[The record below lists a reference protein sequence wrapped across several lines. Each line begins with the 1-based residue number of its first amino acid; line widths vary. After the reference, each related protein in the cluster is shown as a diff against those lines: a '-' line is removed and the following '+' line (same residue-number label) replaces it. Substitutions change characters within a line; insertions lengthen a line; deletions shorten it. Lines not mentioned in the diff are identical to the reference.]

1 MKVNIIEN
9 SLCDAEFSE
18 NARPEHLVAYI
29 ESLHEFGASYIEMVT
44 DAFLLLPPA
53 SDLSKIILRMTSPR
67 DLLYINSFDFA
78 YVVLP
83 ANLSEYASEIKHPII
98 SEIALH
104 GSDMLQITAMF
115 EKTFDFSNVSMIRFV
130 DDFNLSAAEMTELI
144 RKYRSRYCRP
154 IDICPTNK
162 LTNAVSEAI
171 SAVISKSDSITM
183 RFGSYDKFAE
193 LQDYTISLANLYG
206 IAPSPQ
212 MILALCKCDS
222 LYRVLY
228 GRNADSALAT
238 LRSSQIAP
246 HYIRNIDR
254 SLPEIPSE
262 RTIRTSYIRQPEL
275 RKDKGDALYNK
286 LRSMLVD
293 DITARELEEEIDK
306 YCTKLCNIDSNKKNS

>member
-83 ANLSEYASEIKHPII
+83 ANLSEYSSEIKHPII

-130 DDFNLSAAEMTELI
+130 DDYNLSAA
-144 RKYRSRYCRP
+144 
-154 IDICPTNK
+154 
-162 LTNAVSEAI
+162 
-171 SAVISKSDSITM
+171 
-183 RFGSYDKFAE
+183 
-193 LQDYTISLANLYG
+193 
-206 IAPSPQ
+206 
-212 MILALCKCDS
+212 
-222 LYRVLY
+222 
-228 GRNADSALAT
+228 
-238 LRSSQIAP
+238 
-246 HYIRNIDR
+246 
-254 SLPEIPSE
+254 
-262 RTIRTSYIRQPEL
+262 
-275 RKDKGDALYNK
+275 
-286 LRSMLVD
+286 
-293 DITARELEEEIDK
+293 
-306 YCTKLCNIDSNKKNS
+306 